1 MPMIRGHFYS
11 GWGSYSLYVQNQI
24 ERYRLSSARQQF
36 EANNAGLVDTLSS
49 VSSGQSQGLAQI
61 AAQRAIDRM
70 NEEAKQKAADAAS
83 QLSDSTDPNSL
94 LPVDNNIPS
103 TINSTFSVINSTRL
117 DGGSNIDLNAGT
129 ITMKDGTVYDLNTG
143 TKRIN
148 VTV

>member
-1 MPMIRGHFYS
+1 MIRGHFYS